1 MNQNDLYLIEG
12 LNFIKGRKTQI
23 YIIPEPLGFK
33 LLDPLNLSFKLLV
46 YWSDESVILDWNDY
60 IEGTCSNGL
69 YFRLIYQ
76 GEEYK
81 IEGTAEQL
89 DQLYNFCSGKFIFK
103 KSNIFIQN
111 SVIETNSQYQ
121 LSLIK
126 NIKENKQY
134 IEKRIFSS
142 FISPR
147 MEMSNSFNTQL
158 EQDRI
163 PEEVR
168 IIQLLNSQK
177 CPYIMKIESI
187 TFDGDYYSL
196 IYTNKNL
203 ISLKQILKI
212 QKMGLPLSFVIE
224 ILEQLLIVLNIFHE
238 LQIIHNGIN
247 LEMINYSLE
256 SNQIV
261 ISNFSSSTFEC
272 NKEIPIKGNTIGF
285 IPPEYLSNKYLISP
299 LANIFQL
306 GTLLYHLLF
315 NQNPFGND
323 PQTKLQNNI
332 LGKYNILNTNIDKN
346 IIDLLK
352 SMMQTNPQKRKTPKE
367 YLCSKIFKPQ
377 YRSKISKNSFLSFLL
392 DNHLSKIEEFEV
404 ENENPIIQNI
414 KSLSIN
420 KKKN

>member
-1 MNQNDLYLIEG
+1 MNQNDLYQIEG
-12 LNFIKGRKTQI
+12 LNFTKGRKTEI
-23 YIIPEPLGFK
+23 YITQEPLGFK

-46 YWSDESVILDWNDY
+46 YWSDETVLLDWNDY
-60 IEGTCSNGL
+60 IEGICSNGL

-81 IEGTAEQL
+81 IHGSTEQL
-89 DQLYNFCSGKFIFK
+89 DELYYFCSGKFIFQ
-103 KSNIFIQN
+103 KSNIFIKN
-111 SVIETNSQYQ
+111 SVIQTNSQYE
-121 LSLIK
+121 LNLIT
-126 NIKENKQY
+126 NVKENKQY

-142 FISPR
+142 LTSQR
-147 MEMSNSFNTQL
+147 LEMSNSFNTQL
-158 EQDRI
+158 GQDNI

-168 IIQLLNSQK
+168 IIQLLNAQN
-177 CPYIMKIESI
+177 CPYIMKIQSI
-187 TFDGDYYSL
+187 TYDGDYYSL

-203 ISLKQILKI
+203 ISLKQILKM

-224 ILEQLLIVLNIFHE
+224 ILEQLLIVLNIFQE

-247 LEMINYSLE
+247 LDMINYSLE
-256 SNQIV
+256 SNSIV
-261 ISNFSSSTFEC
+261 VCNFSSSTFEC
-272 NKEIPIKGNTIGF
+272 NKGTPIKGNTIGF
-285 IPPEYLSNKYLISP
+285 IPPEYLNKYLISP
-299 LANIFQL
+299 QANIFQL

-323 PQTKLQNNI
+323 PQTQLQNNI
-332 LGKYNILNTNIDKN
+332 SGKYNILNTNVDKD

-352 SMMQTNPQKRKTPKE
+352 SMMQINPQKRKTPKE

-377 YRSKISKNSFLSFLL
+377 YRSKISKNSFLSFLQE
-392 DNHLSKIEEFEV
+392 NRLSKNFEFEV
-404 ENENPIIQNI
+404 ENENPTIQNI